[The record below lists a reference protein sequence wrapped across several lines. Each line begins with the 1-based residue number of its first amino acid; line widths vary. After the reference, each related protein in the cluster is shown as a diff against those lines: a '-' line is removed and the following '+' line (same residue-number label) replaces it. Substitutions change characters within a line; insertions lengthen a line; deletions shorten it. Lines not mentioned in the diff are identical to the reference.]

1 MRRPFS
7 FVRIA
12 FSVFFRNH
20 SVVRETGR
28 GNYRMTML
36 AGIRIIDLT
45 TVIFGPYATQ
55 MLADLGA
62 EIIKVE
68 APGIGDVSRY
78 LGSGI
83 PDPTM
88 GSTHLTVNRG
98 KRSIALDLKNPG
110 DAATLRDLIATADV
124 FFHNVRGKAIARL
137 GFDYEGCKAIKP
149 DIIYVHGTGFGQD
162 GPYADLQAYDD
173 VIQAATGTTSLLP
186 RVDGDPRPRYFPS
199 LIADKIAGQFGAQAI
214 LAALVHK
221 LRTGEG
227 QQVEVPMFEC
237 FAAFMLTEHLRDATL
252 DPPIGPVG
260 YPRQLD
266 PARQP
271 FPTADGHIAVVP
283 YTPES
288 TARLMGLLGSE
299 TLLGS
304 PEFEAAKAKGKHMPL
319 VYREIARKTPAKTT
333 AEWLDLFAAN
343 DIPAMSVRDLQ
354 DIKDDPHLVATGFFR
369 HREHPQVGGF
379 WEMQPPVKYG
389 AAPPRDLGFA
399 PTIGGDG
406 DSIRAEIA
414 NRR

>member
-1 MRRPFS
+1 
-7 FVRIA
+7 
-12 FSVFFRNH
+12 
-20 SVVRETGR
+20 
-28 GNYRMTML
+28 ML
-36 AGIRIIDLT
+36 SGIRIVDLT

-62 EIIKVE
+62 EVIKVE
-68 APGIGDVSRY
+68 TPGTGDISRY
-78 LGSGI
+78 LGNGI

-88 GSTHLTVNRG
+88 GSIHLTVNRG
-98 KRSIALDLKNPG
+98 KRSIALDLKKPD

-137 GFDYEGCKAIKP
+137 GFDYAGCKAIKP

-237 FAAFMLTEHLRDATL
+237 FASFMLTEHLRDDTL
-252 DPPIGPVG
+252 DPPIGPAG

-271 FPTADGHIAVVP
+271 FPTADGHVAIVP
-283 YTPES
+283 YTVES
-288 TARLMGLLGSE
+288 SGRLLALLGNPDF
-299 TLLGS
+299 TDT
-304 PEFEAAKAKGKHMPL
+304 PEVNAARAKGEHMHL
-319 VYREIARKTPAKTT
+319 IYEEIGRRTPARTT
-333 AEWLDLFAAN
+333 AEWLALFAEN
-343 DIPAMSVRDLQ
+343 DIPAMAVRDLQ
-354 DIKDDPHLVATGFFR
+354 DVRQDPHFVATGFFR
-369 HREHPQVGGF
+369 RREHPDVGGF
-379 WEMQPPVKYG
+379 HEMRPPVKYG
-389 AAPPRDLGFA
+389 AMPDPDLGFA
-399 PTIGGDG
+399 PRVDGDG
-406 DSIRAEIA
+406 AAIRGELGL
-414 NRR
+414 

>member
-1 MRRPFS
+1 
-7 FVRIA
+7 
-12 FSVFFRNH
+12 
-20 SVVRETGR
+20 
-28 GNYRMTML
+28 MTIL
-36 AGIRIIDLT
+36 AGIRIVDLT

-68 APGIGDVSRY
+68 APGIGDISRY
-78 LGSGI
+78 LGSGV

-98 KRSIALDLKNPG
+98 KRSIALDLKNPD
-110 DAATLRDLIATADV
+110 DATVLRDLIATADV

-186 RVDGDPRPRYFPS
+186 RVDGDPRPRYLPS

-227 QQVEVPMFEC
+227 QAVEVPMFEC

-252 DPPIGPVG
+252 DPPIGPAG

-266 PARQP
+266 PTRQP
-271 FPTADGHIAVVP
+271 FPTADGYIAVVP

-288 TARLMGLLGSE
+288 TARLMRLLGSE

-304 PEFEAAKAKGKHMPL
+304 AEFEEAKAKGKHMQL
-319 VYREIARKTPAKTT
+319 VYREIARKTPTNTT

-354 DIKDDPHLVATGFFR
+354 DIKEDPHLVATGFFR

-379 WEMQPPVKYG
+379 WEMQPPVRYS

-399 PTIGGDG
+399 PTVGGDG
-406 DSIRAEIA
+406 DAIRAEIA
-414 NRR
+414 DRR

>member
-1 MRRPFS
+1 
-7 FVRIA
+7 
-12 FSVFFRNH
+12 
-20 SVVRETGR
+20 
-28 GNYRMTML
+28 MTML
-36 AGIRIIDLT
+36 EGIRIVDLT

-78 LGSGI
+78 LGNGV

-88 GSTHLTVNRG
+88 GSVHLTVNRG
-98 KRSIALDLKNPG
+98 KRSIALDLKKPE
-110 DAATLRDLIATADV
+110 DAAVLRELIAGADV

-137 GFDYEGCKAIKP
+137 GFDYAACKALKR

-186 RVDGDPRPRYFPS
+186 RVDGDPRPRYLPS
-199 LIADKIAGQFGAQAI
+199 LIADKVAGQFGAQAI

-237 FAAFMLTEHLRDATL
+237 FASFMLTEHLRDAAL
-252 DPPIGPVG
+252 DPPIGPAG

-266 PARQP
+266 PTRQP
-271 FPTADGHIAVVP
+271 FPTIDGYIAVVP

-288 TARLMGLLGSE
+288 TARLMGLLGSDS
-299 TLLGS
+299 LLTS
-304 PEFEAAKAKGKHMPL
+304 PEFEAAKAKGQHMPL
-319 VYREIARKTPAKTT
+319 VYSEIARKTPARTT
-333 AEWLDLFAAN
+333 AEWLAIFAEN
-343 DIPAMSVRDLQ
+343 DIPAIAARDLEEV
-354 DIKDDPHLVATGFFR
+354 KDDPHLVATGFFR
-369 HREHPQVGGF
+369 HRTHPDVGAF
-379 WEMQPPVKYG
+379 HEMQPPVKYG

-399 PTIGGDG
+399 PRIDGDG
-406 DSIRAEIA
+406 TAIRAEIA
-414 NRR
+414 ARPA